1 MPSGGRRDGEPG
13 EGGEVAVGADVA
25 GDGVDPDL
33 AGDLPAL
40 PPRVVATT
48 WKALLGMP
56 ELMCTP
62 PLSSVV
68 ST

>member
-1 MPSGGRRDGEPG
+1 MAAAKRAKSL
-13 EGGEVAVGADVA
+13 VA
-25 GDGVDPDL
+25 GTPEVS
-33 AGDLPAL
+33 AANQIRPAPSQL
-40 PPRVVATT
+40 VPPIAVAAS